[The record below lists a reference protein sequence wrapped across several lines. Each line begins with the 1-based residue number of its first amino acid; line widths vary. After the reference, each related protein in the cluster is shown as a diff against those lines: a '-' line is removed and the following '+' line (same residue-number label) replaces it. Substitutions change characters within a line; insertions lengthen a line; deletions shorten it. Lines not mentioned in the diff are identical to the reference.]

1 MVWIVNCQSR
11 KKIITR
17 LHSYIVFVTLL
28 GINLKAMRDSQSG
41 VPTVSNEKACSRKLD
56 IAEFLAK
63 QEILNDISRK
73 NLLDNVF
80 QPEERFTFP
89 TKQLHGCFRSF
100 NFKLWKNFKL

>member
-1 MVWIVNCQSR
+1 MVWIVNHG

-17 LHSYIVFVTLL
+17 LHSYLVFVTFLD
-28 GINLKAMRDSQSG
+28 INLKSMRDSQSG
-41 VPTVSNEKACSRKLD
+41 VPTVSNEKACSRKLG
-56 IAEFLAK
+56 IVEFLAK
-63 QEILNDISRK
+63 REILNDINGK

-80 QPEERFTFP
+80 QTEERFTLP